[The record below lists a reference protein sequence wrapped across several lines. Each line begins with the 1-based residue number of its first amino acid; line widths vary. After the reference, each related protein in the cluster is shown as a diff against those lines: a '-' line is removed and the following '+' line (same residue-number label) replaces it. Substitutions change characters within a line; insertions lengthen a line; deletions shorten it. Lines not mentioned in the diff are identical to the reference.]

1 MAISQVPFS
10 GSAQGNVNRANRIT
24 FLIGP
29 VKTAAHVVHPT
40 GSKGRYDKVRDDST
54 DPDNVQVVERNDY
67 ITEES

>member
-1 MAISQVPFS
+1 MAISQQPFS

-24 FLIGP
+24 FLVSPI
-29 VKTAAHVVHPT
+29 KTVSHVVHPT

-54 DPDNVQVVERNDY
+54 DPNNVQVVERNDY